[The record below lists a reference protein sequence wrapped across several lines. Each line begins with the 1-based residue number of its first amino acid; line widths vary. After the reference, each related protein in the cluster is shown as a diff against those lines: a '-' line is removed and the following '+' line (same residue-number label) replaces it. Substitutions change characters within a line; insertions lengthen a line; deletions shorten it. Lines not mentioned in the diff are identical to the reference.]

1 MRFLELHAY
10 LAFEFAFKPQRDA
23 IKDLLAHKLCG
34 GVLAIEFLD
43 FVQVFVVVFAEDVL
57 ERRRRL
63 ADVYDPIEMGD
74 ETVGFE
80 LAVNDVSGSVHL
92 LGKRLKVLVTVCE
105 TGGERDATKRAYLLG
120 WPELRA
126 FEGVGDHEGIPDAE
140 RIPHC

>member
-10 LAFEFAFKPQRDA
+10 LAVELAFKPQRDA

-43 FVQVFVVVFAEDVL
+43 FVQIFVVVFAEDVL
-57 ERRRRL
+57 ERGGRL
-63 ADVYDPIEMGD
+63 ADVYDPVEMGD
-74 ETVGFE
+74 ETVGSEF
-80 LAVNDVSGSVHL
+80 AVNNVSGSVHL
-92 LGKRLKVLVTVCE
+92 LGNRLMVLASVCKA
-105 TGGERDATKRAYLLG
+105 GGERDATKRAYLLG

-126 FEGVGDHEGIPDAE
+126 FEGVGNHERIPDAE